1 MLSGNVKLKTNINR
15 GNASNYGR
23 IPHDNKER
31 VVVRKQ
37 GFFSPPIFG
46 TCLFYAWLNN
56 IQFHNDHSPN
66 INKYFD

>member
-37 GFFSPPIFG
+37 GFFSPPHLWYMFVL
-46 TCLFYAWLNN
+46 CLVKQYSVS
-56 IQFHNDHSPN
+56 Q
-66 INKYFD
+66 